1 MMPDARVPLF
11 LTEVVMVAVEPGVVG
26 SVVEVITT
34 EKLGA
39 ASTATGQRAPT
50 APSKRTSVRSD
61 WTREARCICASPV
74 WVRVMCRRSRTRDRA
89 FVEQERCHRVRVNDA
104 EWLG

>member
-1 MMPDARVPLF
+1 
-11 LTEVVMVAVEPGVVG
+11 
-26 SVVEVITT
+26 
-34 EKLGA
+34 
-39 ASTATGQRAPT
+39 ATGQRAPA

-61 WTREARCICASPV
+61 WTREARCIFASPV

-104 EWLG
+104 EWLGGIDEMELLIERQELRALAASDEAVVLAGRRGRKRPPR